1 MAAIAPL
8 TTTTLKT
15 SEVTAGSKI
24 YAASEADRYTAIANW
39 TANEVVD
46 KAVNITEAQTISGVK
61 TFSAKPVL
69 SAGATLASDMDFAQN
84 EATSLVIEN
93 RTSDPATPATGQIWF
108 RTDV

>member
-1 MAAIAPL
+1 MAAITPL
-8 TTTTLKT
+8 VLEQSDIT
-15 SEVTAGSKI
+15 EGSKI
-24 YAASEADRYTAIANW
+24 YADSENARYNAIKTW

-46 KAVNITEAQTISGVK
+46 KAVNITEAQTITGVK